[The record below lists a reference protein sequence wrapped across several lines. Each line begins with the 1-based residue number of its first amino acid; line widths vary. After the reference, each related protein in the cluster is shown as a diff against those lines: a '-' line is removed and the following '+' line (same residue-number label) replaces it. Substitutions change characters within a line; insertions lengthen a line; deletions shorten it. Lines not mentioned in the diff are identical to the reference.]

1 MMVFQNNTKR
11 TSTNDIINSMD
22 TKKRKVEFAK
32 DVTLYQFDQDG
43 QNNTEDSSEFSTA
56 IYLRFVKSALEDLD
70 KVCYF
75 FLRVLVTFTHF

>member
-1 MMVFQNNTKR
+1 MSKMMVFQNNTKR
-11 TSTNDIINSMD
+11 GSANDIINSMD

-43 QNNTEDSSEFSTA
+43 QNTMEDGSEFSTA

-70 KVCYF
+70 KVCLF
-75 FLRVLVTFTHF
+75 F